1 MKTSKSPK
9 RVLVEALAVAEASLP
24 RYSHRFSPRVFT
36 QHQLFACLVLKDFY
50 NLTYRGTVG
59 LLADGD
65 SLCEAIGLEKVPHFT
80 TLQKAAD
87 RLLVAPSFRRLI
99 TTTVQRARKAKLLRR
114 GVRLAAIDTSG
125 FESRHTSRYYAWRRK
140 KLGKHGRTCAVSYR
154 RFPKLGVVCDTT
166 SHFCLAAR
174 ASQGPRPDFGDFRPL
189 IVEAQARAG
198 VKAVAAD
205 AGFDSEA
212 NHVLARDELGIQS
225 LIPAEHG
232 RPPAGE
238 PAGRYRKQMKRHLH
252 ESRYGQRWQVE
263 TVYSMIKR
271 LSGEVVNAR
280 TYWRRCRLLLLKVLT
295 HNISILRQRI
305 GFLLSRSG
313 LFFWCGGSGR
323 LTECLD
329 PNESVLAEWCFI
341 VSIARWPGSRCLK
354 RRPTTRPSRGCS
366 RRRASGCRCGFS
378 PTRSCRT
385 IGTWWSGRGT
395 TAR

>member
-9 RVLVEALAVAEASLP
+9 RVLVEAFAVAEASLP
-24 RYSHRFSPRVFT
+24 AYSHRFSPKKFT
-36 QHQLFACLVLKDFY
+36 LHQLFACLVLKDFY

-59 LLADGD
+59 LLADSD
-65 SLCEAIGLEKVPHFT
+65 SLRQAIGLEHVPHFT

-87 RLLVAPSFRRLI
+87 RLLVEKSFRRLLSAS
-99 TTTVQRARKAKLLRR
+99 VARARKAKLLRR
-114 GVRLAAIDTSG
+114 PVRLAAMDTSG
-125 FESRHTSRYYAWRRK
+125 FETRHTSRYYAWRRK
-140 KLGKHGRTCAVSYR
+140 KVGKHGRKCAVTYR
-154 RFPKLGVVCDTT
+154 RFPKLGIVCDTT

-189 IVEAQARAG
+189 LVEAQVRAG
-198 VKAVAAD
+198 IKTVAAD

-212 NHVLARDELGIQS
+212 NHELARDELGIQS

-280 TYWRRCRLLLLKVLT
+280 TYWRRCRLLLLKTLT
-295 HNISILRQRI
+295 HNISILKQQI
-305 GFLLSRSG
+305 GFLLSRSPS
-313 LFFWCGGSGR
+313 FFF
-323 LTECLD
+323 E
-329 PNESVLAEWCFI
+329 
-341 VSIARWPGSRCLK
+341 
-354 RRPTTRPSRGCS
+354 RPSE
-366 RRRASGCRCGFS
+366 AMN
-378 PTRSCRT
+378 
-385 IGTWWSGRGT
+385 
-395 TAR
+395 